1 MIQLGTILKV
11 ADKTG
16 MVLVQC
22 IKVLGY
28 SRKKTAFLG
37 DMVLV
42 SVKWINPR
50 RFAFLKERKQKR
62 YAVGTM
68 HRALLIRSK
77 VNFRRLSGYFIKFN
91 ENAVV
96 IVNRRGAPY
105 SRRIY
110 GPILREF
117 CILRPWVGCVVRN
130 VI

>member
-1 MIQLGTILKV
+1 MIQLGTLLKV

-28 SRKKTAFLG
+28 SKKKVALIG

-50 RFAFLKERKQKR
+50 RFASLKERKQKR
-62 YAVGTM
+62 YNLGTM
-68 HRALLIRSK
+68 HRALVLRSK
-77 VNFRRLSGYFIKFN
+77 YNFQRLPGFFIKFN

-105 SRRIY
+105 SRRIA

-117 CILRPWVGCVVRN
+117 CLRRPWVGCVVRN

>member
-1 MIQLGTILKV
+1 MIQLGTMLKV

-28 SRKKTAFLG
+28 SKKKAAFIG

-62 YAVGTM
+62 YALGTM

-77 VNFRRLSGYFIKFN
+77 FNFVRLSGFFIKFN

-105 SRRIY
+105 SRRIA
-110 GPILREF
+110 GPLLLEF
-117 CILRPWVGCVVRN
+117 CERRP
-130 VI
+130 